1 MPALGPRQRKDII
14 GDMWDNIGRVLA
26 EYPHLTAI
34 ADPARKRLEIVGVEA
49 LQECLA
55 QHPSAIF
62 FSGHLANW
70 EVLQQAAARMQ
81 VPMVMIYRRPNN
93 TLVEKLL
100 MQARGGT
107 DETHIPKGH
116 SGARRAMMVLKNKG
130 NIAMLVDQKL
140 NEGLAIPFFGSPAMT
155 APAIA
160 HFALRFNCPII
171 PTRVERLNGARFR
184 VTLYP
189 PLYMDKESIPD
200 ASIEAMLIK
209 INMILESWIKE
220 RPAQWLWIH
229 RRWGKFFNQQP

>member
-1 MPALGPRQRKDII
+1 
-14 GDMWDNIGRVLA
+14 
-26 EYPHLTAI
+26 
-34 ADPARKRLEIVGVEA
+34 
-49 LQECLA
+49 
-55 QHPSAIF
+55 
-62 FSGHLANW
+62 
-70 EVLQQAAARMQ
+70 
-81 VPMVMIYRRPNN
+81 
-93 TLVEKLL
+93 
-100 MQARGGT
+100 
-107 DETHIPKGH
+107 
-116 SGARRAMMVLKNKG
+116 MVLKNKG